1 MKKTLNEQ
9 VFLIKQMMGK
19 LNEGEIYKSSSE
31 EHDDYLN
38 ELKTVEGT
46 TKYLMRV
53 SEKVEFIAEDLWN
66 HYKGTEFWHYIKPL
80 YSGLKSISDLERR
93 HTRTDQREENISY
106 AIEFIKS
113 GFGEDQSEEDDETLN
128 LNEALSGTPKMEK
141 GKDYYGVSTK
151 DGQKY
156 LIKVLE
162 TTGLMG
168 DCNVFFGETLIAKGY
183 SMFVGGNFNTP
194 SGVWA
199 FKDPQMK
206 SKYGDF
212 KVTSTSNL

>member
-1 MKKTLNEQ
+1 M
-9 VFLIKQMMGK
+9 
-19 LNEGEIYKSSSE
+19 
-31 EHDDYLN
+31 
-38 ELKTVEGT
+38 
-46 TKYLMRV
+46 
-53 SEKVEFIAEDLWN
+53 
-66 HYKGTEFWHYIKPL
+66 
-80 YSGLKSISDLERR
+80 
-93 HTRTDQREENISY
+93 HTRTDEREENISY